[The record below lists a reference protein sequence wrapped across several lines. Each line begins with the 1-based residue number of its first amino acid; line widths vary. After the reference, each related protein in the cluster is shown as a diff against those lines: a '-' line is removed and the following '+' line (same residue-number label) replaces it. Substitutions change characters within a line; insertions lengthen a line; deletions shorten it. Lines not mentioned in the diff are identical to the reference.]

1 MSRYPYY
8 DENEETD
15 YETLPQHSFDT
26 SHQRREYGR
35 DSNDTEKRLHS
46 NTPRGN
52 SISLESLPHAYTQS
66 RPRQDTAAKAVFPI
80 PNESFTD
87 HPLVKEP
94 TGGGADAMV
103 VDFVGENDP
112 YRPMNWPFRK
122 KVITTMMFG
131 FSTCWITFASAV
143 YSPGVQ
149 QIAHDFDVSTE
160 IATTGIS
167 MVVFGFGLGPLI
179 WAPLSEVYGRKW
191 AILVVSYKGAPSNLP
206 TAPSPCPFRPAIPI
220 LQHASLPLSLFL
232 SLLTHH
238 AFSRTLSP
246 PSSHSP
252 AVRPRISKP
261 S

>member
-8 DENEETD
+8 DENDETD
-15 YETLPQHSFDT
+15 NETLPQQSFDT
-26 SHQRREYGR
+26 SHQRREYGG

-52 SISLESLPHAYTQS
+52 SISLESLPHAHTQS
-66 RPRQDTAAKAVFPI
+66 RPRHDTAAKAVFPI
-80 PNESFTD
+80 PNESFTG

-122 KVITTMMFG
+122 KVITTFLYG
-131 FSTCWITFASAV
+131 FTTCWITFASAV

-191 AILVVSYKGAPSNLP
+191 AILVVSYKGAYPNESFKP
-206 TAPSPCPFRPAIPI
+206 PHHTFTYPFTPAISI
-220 LQHASLPLSLFL
+220 LQQVPFTLSLFL
-232 SLLTHH
+232 LLLTH
-238 AFSRTLSP
+238 
-246 PSSHSP
+246 
-252 AVRPRISKP
+252 
-261 S
+261 